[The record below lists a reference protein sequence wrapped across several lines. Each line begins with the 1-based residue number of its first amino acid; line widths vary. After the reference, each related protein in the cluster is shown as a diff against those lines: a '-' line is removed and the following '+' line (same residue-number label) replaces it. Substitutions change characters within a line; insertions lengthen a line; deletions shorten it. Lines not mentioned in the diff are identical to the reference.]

1 MLLLHSHTRRWMGLV
16 CALWRRLSQRPRT
29 GPEGVTAG
37 QTGQTRL
44 TIPRLDQT
52 HRTSHPPS
60 ELILASHRGCH
71 PIHTKELWKPRGWKI
86 TPSEQPSTISM
97 FALVWSSTS
106 PPLHR
111 FYRHLVLLLEAKD
124 RSRHTRQSSSGAV
137 YARTSGG
144 YTVLCSAK
152 EPNAFNGDV
161 LPDADIRYETGT
173 LQITRSEIP
182 LGSARTSRSLRL
194 HHQDPRMTI
203 TSNSFEEESNRY
215 GRSENKVAIPL
226 SEGTFRPDT
235 VAVFVFPPP
244 RPPPLKHHNLPRS
257 ELKVDSNN

>member
-1 MLLLHSHTRRWMGLV
+1 MLLLLSHTRRWMGPV

-60 ELILASHRGCH
+60 ELMLASHRGCH

-144 YTVLCSAK
+144 YTVCAAPKSQ
-152 EPNAFNGDV
+152 
-161 LPDADIRYETGT
+161 THSTQTSGT
-173 LQITRSEIP
+173 
-182 LGSARTSRSLRL
+182 
-194 HHQDPRMTI
+194 
-203 TSNSFEEESNRY
+203 
-215 GRSENKVAIPL
+215 
-226 SEGTFRPDT
+226 RPEHCKYL
-235 VAVFVFPPP
+235 V
-244 RPPPLKHHNLPRS
+244 PRS
-257 ELKVDSNN
+257 HLEVLEPVDLLDPTIKTQE